1 MPMALKLNHPALRSA
16 AAVLLAAPAIAQVG
30 PQPIAPVPSAVDSA
44 IAESARRLDAGVEDT
59 HSLQVSLLHQPPD
72 LRQDNNFEHVYRA
85 DDGRLYRRAGATVAI
100 FLGSEYA
107 NYRGQQL
114 PLIPAGTVFH
124 PCGFP
129 SASCGGDLAR
139 SLAQRPIS
147 CVDPRG
153 AGYALGTPCGGTS
166 HANQLPCGAGN
177 ALSGGYARGELLG
190 PIERHDL
197 RCVNDQFAGAEP
209 ATQFATQRVTNRAAP
224 ATAGAGRERAPT
236 STTLDRVTL
245 IRADTESQRQT
256 QPATTEAAAAEPV
269 PDRAASRHA
278 EAQEAER
285 IARLQRLAQQLIN
298 PSK

>member
-1 MPMALKLNHPALRSA
+1 MIHPALRSA
-16 AAVLLAAPAIAQVG
+16 AAILLAGPAIAQVG
-30 PQPIAPVPSAVDSA
+30 PQPIAPVPSAVDNA

-59 HSLQVSLLHQPPD
+59 HSLQVSLLNQQPD
-72 LRQDNNFEHVYRA
+72 LRQDNNFENVYRA

-129 SASCGGDLAR
+129 GASCGGDLAR
-139 SLAQRPIS
+139 SLAQRPIA

-209 ATQFATQRVTNRAAP
+209 ATQFATQRVTNRAAS
-224 ATAGAGRERAPT
+224 AADRAPT

-245 IRADTESQRQT
+245 ARADAEPQQT
-256 QPATTEAAAAEPV
+256 QPQPQPQPRAANTNAEPA
-269 PDRAASRHA
+269 PDRAASQAA

-285 IARLQRLAQQLIN
+285 VARLQRIAQRLIN
-298 PSK
+298 SNQ

>member
-1 MPMALKLNHPALRSA
+1 MTHPALRSA
-16 AAVLLAAPAIAQVG
+16 AAIVLAAPAIAQVG
-30 PQPIAPVPSAVDSA
+30 PQPIAPVPPVPSAVDSA

-59 HSLQVSLLHQPPD
+59 HSLQISLLNQQPD
-72 LRQDNNFEHVYRA
+72 LRQDNNFENVYRA

-129 SASCGGDLAR
+129 TASCGGDLAR
-139 SLAQRPIS
+139 SLAHRPIA

-209 ATQFATQRVTNRAAP
+209 ATQFATQRVTNRAATP
-224 ATAGAGRERAPT
+224 LAGRAPT

-245 IRADTESQRQT
+245 ARADAEPPQPKPRAASTT
-256 QPATTEAAAAEPV
+256 AQPA
-269 PDRAASRHA
+269 PDRAASQTAEAQNA

-285 IARLQRLAQQLIN
+285 IARLQRLAQRLIN
-298 PSK
+298 SAQ